1 MTRRNPPSRAR
12 AIARLAA
19 DRQRA
24 RRSLSLALS
33 KTLAPALLTML
44 AACSA
49 EEPAPQ
55 AEEQEPAVQA
65 SAPASP
71 PPGPAVLTEVPAA
84 FQGYWDGVD
93 GQCATWS
100 DAQLTIKPD
109 SLIFYESMGEVT
121 AVRQP
126 DAETIVVSMA
136 MSGEGDSWTEETTY
150 RLLDGGTVLESNF
163 TEADG
168 GEPFRRKRCD
178 ALVEVS
184 TQ

>member
-1 MTRRNPPSRAR
+1 MK
-12 AIARLAA
+12 RLAA
-19 DRQRA
+19 LA
-24 RRSLSLALS
+24 ALAL
-33 KTLAPALLTML
+33 L
-44 AACSA
+44 AACSG
-49 EEPAPQ
+49 EEPAP
-55 AEEQEPAVQA
+55 EPSATPAATGAPAA
-65 SAPASP
+65 SASP
-71 PPGPAVLTEVPAA
+71 TTGPAALTQIPAA
-84 FQGYWDGVD
+84 FQGYWDAVD

-109 SLIFYESMGEVT
+109 SLIFYESMGDVT

-150 RLLDGGTVLESNF
+150 RLLNGGTVLESDF
-163 TEADG
+163 AADDG

-178 ALVEVS
+178 ALVDVS

>member
-1 MTRRNPPSRAR
+1 MKRF
-12 AIARLAA
+12 AA
-19 DRQRA
+19 LGA
-24 RRSLSLALS
+24 LAL
-33 KTLAPALLTML
+33 L
-44 AACSA
+44 AACSG

-55 AEEQEPAVQA
+55 ATASEPTSVA
-65 SAPASP
+65 SAAPTASAT
-71 PPGPAVLTEVPAA
+71 PGAALTTIPAA
-84 FQGYWDGVD
+84 FQGYWDAVD

-150 RLLDGGTVLESNF
+150 RLLDGGTVLESDF
-163 TEADG
+163 TTDDG

-178 ALVEVS
+178 ALVDVS